1 VESRQGIISPAFFIN
16 YNRIGQIMSIQ
27 IIAKKKNKTVVLDEA
42 TNKKDAEEQVNYW
55 KNLKGKSWRITSKS
69 K

>member
-1 VESRQGIISPAFFIN
+1 
-16 YNRIGQIMSIQ
+16 MSIQ